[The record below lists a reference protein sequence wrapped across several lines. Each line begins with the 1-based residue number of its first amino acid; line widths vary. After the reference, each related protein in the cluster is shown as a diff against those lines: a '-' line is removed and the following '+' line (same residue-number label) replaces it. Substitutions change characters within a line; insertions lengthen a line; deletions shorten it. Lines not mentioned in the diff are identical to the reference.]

1 MSRPVTGR
9 DAVSPLPDRR
19 VVTDE
24 GASFGLSQ
32 QCQGFVELPLLDSIP
47 QGATEVVSVALPA
60 DLPPRALVGISCNDA
75 KPLHQPIQNACWL
88 QVERCC
94 LSKDLI
100 NDRHPQLGVVV
111 ADWVLAALGVGDVEI
126 SSQA

>member
-9 DAVSPLPDRR
+9 DSVSSLPGRR
-19 VVTDE
+19 VFADKPTL
-24 GASFGLSQ
+24 GFSK
-32 QCQGFVELPLLDSIP
+32 QCQGFVEVPFLDSIP
-47 QGATEVVSVALPA
+47 QVATEVVSVALPA

-75 KPLHQPIQNACWL
+75 EPLHQPIQNACWL

-100 NDRHPQLGVVV
+100 DDRHPQLGVVV